1 MPPLTDSEREI
12 AKTVVHRFLN
22 LNKSS
27 PHKSLIRQFKDPQS
41 LERLVS
47 AGVLN
52 PIGNRETYL
61 PNALAFH
68 CCGDVDAL
76 NKAKTAATTV
86 LHVLQNLFDV
96 DWEKE
101 TFTPADVERHAEKMY
116 DTPPFPETIKLGL
129 YLVPEFRVLST
140 YSFGPEHTELL
151 SLGMSDTIVTLKN
164 IEGAWDERMGQLSRY
179 LENDPEPIPNAYE
192 RQTTMEPNSRNVF
205 VVHGRDNAAKET
217 VARFLERL
225 GLRAIILHEQPNKGA
240 TLIEKFEA
248 NSDVGFAV
256 VLLTPDDIG
265 GVATEPAKMAA
276 RARQNVVLELGYFI
290 GKLGRQRVCA
300 LYMEGVEIPSDF
312 QGVVYVPY
320 DEGEGWRLKLATE
333 LRAAGMEVDLKLVL
347 DGR

>member
-12 AKTVVHRFLN
+12 AKAVVHRFLN
-22 LNKSS
+22 LKESS
-27 PHKSLIRQFKDPQS
+27 PHKGLIRQFKDPQS

-61 PNALAFH
+61 PNALAFY
-68 CCGDVDAL
+68 CCGDADAL
-76 NKAKTAATTV
+76 NKARTATTTV
-86 LHVLQNLFDV
+86 LHILKNLFEV
-96 DWEKE
+96 DGEKD
-101 TFTPADVERHAEKMY
+101 TFTPADVERHAEKIF
-116 DTPPFPETIKLGL
+116 DIPPLPETIKLGL
-129 YLVPEFRVLST
+129 YLVPAFNVVST

-151 SLGMSDTIVTLKN
+151 TVGMSDNIVTLKN
-164 IEGAWDERMGQLSRY
+164 IEGAWDERMRQLSRY
-179 LENDPEPIPNAYE
+179 LENDPEPIPNSSA
-192 RQTTMEPNSRNVF
+192 RQTIMEPNSRSVF

-256 VLLTPDDIG
+256 VLLTPDDRG
-265 GVATEPAKMAA
+265 GVASEPAKMAP

-300 LYMEGVEIPSDF
+300 LYMEGVELPSDF

-320 DEGEGWRLKLATE
+320 DASGSWRLQLATE
-333 LRAAGMEVDLKLVL
+333 LKAAGVEVDFNLLV
-347 DGR
+347 